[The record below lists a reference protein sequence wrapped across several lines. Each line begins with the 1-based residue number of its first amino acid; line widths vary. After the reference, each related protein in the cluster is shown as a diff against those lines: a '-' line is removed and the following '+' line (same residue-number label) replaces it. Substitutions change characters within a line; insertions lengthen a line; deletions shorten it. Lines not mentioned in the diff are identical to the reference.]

1 MSIIL
6 RTNRT
11 EKSEPYDYFKD
22 ESPDAS
28 PIKKVASFLTEGF
41 QDSLKE
47 DDPNM
52 KFLK

>member
-11 EKSEPYDYFKD
+11 EKSEPYEYFKD
-22 ESPDAS
+22 ESPDVS
-28 PIKKVASFLTEGF
+28 PIKTAFINEGF